1 MLSTLLRIYTFEVQV
16 DSQLLKLVCVTLLL
30 VYVPKFQAERREEAL
45 QNDVQTRSGYVDV
58 VHSIWFIRDRGIRA
72 STEILAKIRDTQY

>member
-1 MLSTLLRIYTFEVQV
+1 MLKFYLTFDVQV

-58 VHSIWFIRDRGIRA
+58 VNRTLLHNLDM
-72 STEILAKIRDTQY
+72 Y